1 MSKNNAILV
10 LMLFSCWSGPENPAV
25 QAKYDFN
32 DVEKL
37 FINSISDHS
46 NMLGSGAM
54 ITNSLTH
61 NFLKYGYAVNASN
74 HSLLEVQIDQ
84 GKNSLEL
91 HCIITEFTDSEM
103 IVVPY
108 RHEDRGYTKTVVQ
121 QTSDIDQQE
130 KKSKS
135 SQLQTSTTTT
145 HAGKVREG
153 NMVEYT
159 HSKVGIMLKM
169 IDKRSG
175 DLVWSNSYW
184 YSGLELQ
191 RTIDL
196 CLKNSVIQINKLFQ

>member
-1 MSKNNAILV
+1 
-10 LMLFSCWSGPENPAV
+10 MLFSCWSGPENPAV
-25 QAKYDFN
+25 HAKYDFN

-37 FINSISDHS
+37 FIYSISDHS

-54 ITNSLTH
+54 VSNSLTH
-61 NFLKYGYAVNASN
+61 NFLKYGYTVNASN

-121 QTSDIDQQE
+121 QTSDIDLQE
-130 KKSKS
+130 EKSKS

-159 HSKVGIMLKM
+159 HCKVGIMLKM

-191 RTIDL
+191 RTIDT

>member
-1 MSKNNAILV
+1 MSKKNAILV

-74 HSLLEVQIDQ
+74 QSLLEVQIDQ

-121 QTSDIDQQE
+121 QTSDIDQQMKQE
-130 KKSKS
+130 QQPNVPL
-135 SQLQTSTTTT
+135 SQPTQAEGLMTSPQ
-145 HAGKVREG
+145 
-153 NMVEYT
+153 NMETV
-159 HSKVGIMLKM
+159 
-169 IDKRSG
+169 
-175 DLVWSNSYW
+175 
-184 YSGLELQ
+184 
-191 RTIDL
+191 
-196 CLKNSVIQINKLFQ
+196 